1 MANSKTPARRP
12 LESRPRAIII
22 GASSGTGAALTRRLA
37 LSGYMVAA
45 VARRDEMLDELCQS
59 INANFPGADSEV
71 VWPYAHDV
79 TNFDEVPELF
89 QKIVQDLG
97 GLDLIVYGAAVQP
110 PVDLQE
116 YNFAKDAAMISTNL
130 LGAIAWLNQAA
141 LRFDRARQ
149 GHIVAISSIAG
160 DRGRVAAPVYN
171 TSKAGLNT
179 YLEALRNRLSRRGVT
194 VTTIKP
200 GFVETRLL
208 ENAAKTFWVISP
220 EDAARQIHTAI
231 ARRQQTVYVPKRWSA
246 VGLIIRHIPSFIFR
260 RLSF

>member
-1 MANSKTPARRP
+1 MADSKTPARRP
-12 LESRPRAIII
+12 LQTRPRAIIV
-22 GASSGTGAALTRRLA
+22 GASSGIGAALTRRLA
-37 LSGYMVAA
+37 LSGYLVAA
-45 VARRDEMLDELCQS
+45 VARREETLNELCES
-59 INANFPGADSEV
+59 INANLPGENGQV
-71 VWPYAHDV
+71 VWPYAHDA
-79 TNFDEVPELF
+79 TDFEEVPQLF
-89 QKIVQDLG
+89 RQIVQDLG
-97 GLDLIVYGAAVQP
+97 GLDLIVYAAAVQP
-110 PVDLQE
+110 ALDATE
-116 YNFAKDAAMISTNL
+116 FNFAKDEAMINTNL

-141 LRFDRARQ
+141 IRFERARRGQ
-149 GHIVAISSIAG
+149 IVGISSIAG

-220 EDAARQIHTAI
+220 EDAASQIHTAI
-231 ARRQQTVYVPKRWSA
+231 TRRQQTVYVPKRWSL